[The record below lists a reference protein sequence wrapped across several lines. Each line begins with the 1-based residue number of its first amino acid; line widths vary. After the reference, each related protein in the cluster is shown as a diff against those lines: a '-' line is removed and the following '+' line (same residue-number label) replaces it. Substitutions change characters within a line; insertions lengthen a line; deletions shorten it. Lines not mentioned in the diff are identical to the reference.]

1 MKAPIRILGLAFCI
15 ALIVSNLI
23 AMGQT
28 AALLQASAALSP
40 QRLTLT
46 PQSSALRT
54 IATTSVPIRALDSTL
69 PQPTIRLRLHPQP
82 SGGYRLQIQTT
93 DFTFSNDHAA
103 TPAGQAV
110 GYAQFYLNG
119 RLIERLTAP
128 WVTILADQL
137 SPGLNDAVVTLHAPD
152 GALWQ
157 VNGLLLLG
165 EVRFVNGDPA
175 QVGNSN
181 ATGGALTYTLRW
193 QWGKASPGPQGVG
206 WQVVTDRGD
215 WVWVKRGYLVTG
227 NLEMV
232 ACPYQ
237 PASSALGNNLWQTLF
252 GARTAY
258 AGHGGDKADA
268 SRIAAPVVEALTM
281 PTTTVLSAVLG
292 AEPFYCLTHYLVA
305 PDVDWG
311 PGLPQEVNMVGVTL
325 FLEGEVKVGSRTD
338 AVAHAFTIQSNLAWG
353 TLKEVL
359 QTSNQAESSPVAI
372 PQGAP
377 TQLVVERS
385 LGTLF
390 DGVDFATMSAA
401 EQAKTILRNVTN
413 TAQIYV
419 STQLAIP

>member
-1 MKAPIRILGLAFCI
+1 MKSTARVLGLACCL

-23 AMGQT
+23 AIGQT
-28 AALLQASAALSP
+28 ETLLQASSALRP

-46 PQSSALRT
+46 SPSSALQT
-54 IATTSVPIRALDSTL
+54 VITASVPVRLLDSTL
-69 PQPTIRLRLHPQP
+69 PQPTIKLRLHPQP

-93 DFTFSNDHAA
+93 NFTFSNDAA
-103 TPAGQAV
+103 GVVAGQAV

-119 RLIERLTAP
+119 HLRERLTAP

-157 VNGLLLLG
+157 VNDLLLLG

-175 QVGNSN
+175 QASNSN
-181 ATGGALTYTLRW
+181 TTGGALTYLLRW
-193 QWGKASPGPQGVG
+193 QWGKASPRPHDVG
-206 WQVVTDRGD
+206 WQVVTNRGD

-237 PASSALGNNLWQTLF
+237 PASSALSNNLWQTLF
-252 GARTAY
+252 GARTVY

-268 SRIAAPVVEALTM
+268 SRIAAPVVEALTT

-292 AEPFYCLTHYLVA
+292 AEPFYCHTHYLVA
-305 PDVDWG
+305 PGVDWG
-311 PGLPQEVNMVGVTL
+311 AGLPQEVNMVGLTL
-325 FLEGEVKVGSRTD
+325 FLEGEVKAGSRAD
-338 AVAHAFTIQSNLAWG
+338 AVAHPFTIQSNVAWG

-359 QTSNQAESSPVAI
+359 QTSNHAQRSAESSPVAI

-401 EQAKTILRNVTN
+401 EQAKTILRNATN
-413 TAQIYV
+413 TTQIYV
-419 STQLAIP
+419 IR